1 MVQSE
6 IRQYE
11 VRAESSTV
19 FGRVLCGARNH
30 HLVVDGP
37 QQNGCP
43 GEEVTP
49 AELFLAGVACCG
61 VELIQVLA
69 KSAEIPLKSVN
80 VSIVGM
86 QDRSHPVRKDVSLFN
101 SVLLQFRFAGIN
113 QQQAGQLIDSFKG
126 R

>member
-80 VSIVGM
+80 VGIVGM
-86 QDRSHPVRKDVSLFN
+86 QDRSRPVRNDISLFN
-101 SVLLQFRFAGIN
+101 SVRLKFRFTGIN
-113 QQQAGQLIDSFKG
+113 QQQASQLIDSFKG